1 MHPDLTIAVAHD
13 RHLRRTA
20 AVEERS
26 AQPVVP
32 VAVRPPVDAPA
43 GPAPFPFRL
52 IPGGR
57 PSGSRSARTRP
68 AA

>member
-13 RHLRRTA
+13 RHVRRTA

-26 AQPVVP
+26 ARPVAP
-32 VAVRPPVDAPA
+32 AAVRPPVDAPTA
-43 GPAPFPFRL
+43 PGPPPLRL

-57 PSGSRSARTRP
+57 RSSSRSTRTRP